1 MTVLL
6 TKLRDLIHLI
16 CRNSWWKLQCV
27 SSLLPLGRA
36 HGCFS
41 CELPLVERGKRL
53 NPQTPRFVRAR
64 VNQCS
69 PYQTP
74 QRRGKA
80 RWGAAQR
87 SPERSTGKEERA
99 SHGQRWPKTAP
110 GKESPGPPPT
120 SRALSGPPRYVP
132 AGCAPPPGTSPR
144 CLSRRV
150 GPVPPCRSPSVHS
163 LPARCRTAGGHGRP
177 LTTEP
182 SGRGGAGRHFRRAG
196 RDSDTWR
203 RGGRGRGPRARRF
216 PVFTGVKLPFPA
228 RLAGS
233 GSPPG
238 PAAGFAGLQCRGGAA
253 EGGRHWPR
261 PGPHRRLGSA
271 PCCPGITLCYPG
283 SALCY
288 PGSAPCYPGS
298 APCCPGIYSV
308 LSRECPG
315 LSWRDL
321 VLPMVPLTLFHAPSR
336 PPNRCLAKLFSVLNK
351 TKPSQIC
358 HFI

>member
-163 LPARCRTAGGHGRP
+163 LPTRCRTAGGHGRP

-182 SGRGGAGRHFRRAG
+182 SGRGGTSAGRAVTATPGGAEAAVVGPGPGASRCLRVLSGPSRHGWRG
-196 RDSDTWR
+196 RDPR
-203 RGGRGRGPRARRF
+203 RGPLQASPGCSAAAARLRGAGTDRGQDRTGGSGVPRA
-216 PVFTGVKLPFPA
+216 V
-228 RLAGS
+228 
-233 GSPPG
+233 PG
-238 PAAGFAGLQCRGGAA
+238 F
-253 EGGRHWPR
+253 
-261 PGPHRRLGSA
+261 
-271 PCCPGITLCYPG
+271 TLC
-283 SALCY
+283 C
-288 PGSAPCYPGS
+288 PGSAPGYPGGILCFPWS
-298 APCCPGIYSV
+298 LWHYFTPHPG
-308 LSRECPG
+308 P
-315 LSWRDL
+315 
-321 VLPMVPLTLFHAPSR
+321 
-336 PPNRCLAKLFSVLNK
+336 
-351 TKPSQIC
+351 QIGA
-358 HFI
+358 